1 MKIKIIIP
9 VLLIFALFAACTQ
22 ELAPVE
28 NLDKTEAGAS
38 YISLGSTRITLPEN
52 PTGTLE
58 SITLDKLRILVFSKA
73 TGAITGNKSFDISG
87 LNPVQ
92 QDDNSWLLDV
102 SHLKVRAKAGASIVY
117 AVLNENIATISGQ
130 TLTAA
135 LDAVANLAAMEALV
149 KTPVSYATALP
160 VTYKT
165 DGVTPDEPPFI
176 MCTFDEFTIPVD
188 RPESNPYQAD
198 LRGTGKGFE
207 MDRTMA
213 KVTLKSVSNK
223 NLDGTDLSPT
233 EKLSTSYIFI
243 LKMGLR
249 NVPNQY
255 IWSPNRLPVATPNPN
270 PYPQPLSPYTGS
282 YQEIDFALENPTLQ
296 YYERNWDGSI
306 TATATANVTWTQ
318 YGTGD
323 IYKIKDNNGVKSY
336 GVVPPATPYEF
347 DTTTPG
353 INQGNFL
360 DFLKQ
365 YFTTD
370 GQGTTFDLEN
380 IVYSN
385 TQVTPTVTAGN
396 WELLEKDISY
406 YVPEHILQDKSNPA
420 GATKLYVKAAKASI
434 PFDASGVQF
443 NQNNVNWV
451 KSENEIVWTYP
462 TETEIGAMMNS
473 SFQAVPVTNKPGYYH
488 HRWSGSNF
496 WRKATGTITLTLTGL
511 KFGDIVNSAITK
523 EFLLPIQNSPVSPAD
538 YNIYRNHEYKF
549 SVHLLEPWLEARS
562 AGSDS
567 FGGIALGI
575 EE

>member
-87 LNPVQ
+87 LNPVK

-135 LDAVANLAAMEALV
+135 LDDVANLAAMEALV
-149 KTPVSYATALP
+149 KIPVSYATALP
-160 VTYKT
+160 VTYQT

-176 MCTFDEFTIPVD
+176 MCTFDEFTIPAD

-223 NLDGTDLSPT
+223 NLDGTDLSPA

-282 YQEIDFALENPTLQ
+282 YQDIDFALENPTLQ

-306 TATATANVTWTQ
+306 TATATADVTWTQ

-323 IYKIKDNNGVKSY
+323 IYKIDNSNGVKSY

-347 DTTTPG
+347 ETTTPG
-353 INQGNFL
+353 INQGNFR
-360 DFLKQ
+360 DFLKE

-370 GQGTTFDLEN
+370 GQGTAFDLGN

-385 TQVTPTVTAGN
+385 TQVIPTVTAGN
-396 WELLEKDISY
+396 WELLKKDISY

-434 PFDASGVQF
+434 PFDDSGVQF
-443 NQNNVNWV
+443 DQDDVNWV
-451 KSENEIVWTYP
+451 KSGNKIVWTYP

-473 SFQAVPVTNKPGYYH
+473 SFEAVLVPGKTDRYY

-496 WRKATGTITLTLTGL
+496 WRKATGTITLSLTGL

>member
-117 AVLNENIATISGQ
+117 AVFNENFATISGQ

-160 VTYKT
+160 VTYQT

-176 MCTFDEFTIPVD
+176 MCTFDEFTIPAD
-188 RPESNPYQAD
+188 RPEGNPYRAD

-223 NLDGTDLSPT
+223 NLNGTDLSPA

-282 YQEIDFALENPTLQ
+282 YQDIDFALENPTLQ

-323 IYKIKDNNGVKSY
+323 IYKIDNSNGVKSY
-336 GVVPPATPYEF
+336 GVVPPKIPYEF
-347 DTTTPG
+347 PTTTPS

-360 DFLKQ
+360 NFLKE
-365 YFTTD
+365 YFTTG
-370 GQGTTFDLEN
+370 GQGTAFDLGN

-406 YVPEHILQDKSNPA
+406 YVPEHILQDKSNPD

-434 PFDASGVQF
+434 PFDASGIQF
-443 NQNNVNWV
+443 NQNDVNWV
-451 KSENEIVWTYP
+451 KSGNEIVWTYP
-462 TETEIGAMMNS
+462 SDTEIEQMMNS
-473 SFQAVPVTNKPGYYH
+473 YFQAEAVPGKTDKYH
-488 HRWSGSNF
+488 HLWSGSHF

-523 EFLLPIQNSPVSPAD
+523 EFFLPIQNSPVSPAD

-549 SVHLLEPWLEARS
+549 SVHLLEPWSAARS

-575 EE
+575 EQ